1 MVMEVALAFV
11 QPHSYTQVTNLVLL
25 SLSLSLPLHTYLHL
39 LGIPVPASSLASSYS
54 SLKDEAQILA
64 LLRSLFPDL
73 PGWISFSASIIPYHP
88 A

>member
-1 MVMEVALAFV
+1 MEMALAFV
-11 QPHSYTQVTNLVLL
+11 QLHSYIQVTNLVLL
-25 SLSLSLPLHTYLHL
+25 SLSLPLRAYLHL

-64 LLRSLFPDL
+64 LLGSLFPHL
-73 PGWISFSASIIPYHP
+73 PGWISFSASMIPYHP